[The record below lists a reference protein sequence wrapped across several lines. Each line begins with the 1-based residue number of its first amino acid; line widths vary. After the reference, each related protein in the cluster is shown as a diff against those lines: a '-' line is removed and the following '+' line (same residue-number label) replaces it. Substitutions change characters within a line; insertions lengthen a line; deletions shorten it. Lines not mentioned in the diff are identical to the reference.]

1 MAAHQSSNEH
11 EAERAL
17 VQLDALLS
25 RYRINLTELHKGH
38 VPKIVQKY
46 APLTRVDRRWTLS
59 PSLPSEREGELVQ
72 KSEGR
77 GRLELRGEVR
87 PAAKQISIILI

>member
-38 VPKIVQKY
+38 APKIVQKY
-46 APLTRVDRRWTLS
+46 APLTLVDQRWTLS

-72 KSEGR
+72 KSELLLAHFDCGAYA
-77 GRLELRGEVR
+77 LEATL
-87 PAAKQISIILI
+87 AIQ